1 LRDTHLAHLILL
13 HLNVKVIFGT
23 GHGPSNYAVFCNFI
37 PLELNILLSSLISN
51 TETHYIFLNAEDQ
64 VYCRYDALEIAKRT
78 RQFAL

>member
-1 LRDTHLAHLILL
+1 MDLLIMQFSATSY
-13 HLNVKVIFGT
+13 H
-23 GHGPSNYAVFCNFI
+23 FI

-78 RQFAL
+78 RQFALWFSEYSAQNYEHENI